1 MLLKLYASE
10 MVTGHHFLICISCA
24 HGSNLWTDNSQNEY
38 VIFTL
43 NRLNHICIQ
52 TSLCDC
58 KDWLFKYVDVPVEDS
73 TYEIWLSDSHGQF

>member
-1 MLLKLYASE
+1 M
-10 MVTGHHFLICISCA
+10 GHHFLIFCISCA
-24 HGSNLWTDNSQNEY
+24 HGSNLWTDNSQNVYY

-58 KDWLFKYVDVPVEDS
+58 KDWLFKYADVPVEDS
-73 TYEIWLSDSHGQF
+73 IYEIWLSDSHGQL